1 MLQNKFNVSF
11 KSDIYK
17 VNDIVNVSLN
27 FLKDSYPKLNEDNL
41 MEFKLIFC
49 ELLFNAVIHGNNQDI
64 AKKVSLSIMTREN
77 FVNSVVSDEGI
88 GFDYKK
94 TIRDEI
100 VEENMFLETG
110 RGIRLV
116 KSLVDTL
123 DFDMNGSTIKF
134 CKKVE
139 FDG

>member
-1 MLQNKFNVSF
+1 MIQNKFAISF

-17 VNDIVNVSLN
+17 VNDIVKNSLD
-27 FLKDSYPKLNEDNL
+27 FLKDNFPKADEDNL
-41 MEFKLIFC
+41 MEFKLIYC
-49 ELLFNAVIHGNNQDI
+49 ELLFNAVIHGNKSDEN
-64 AKKVSLSIMTREN
+64 KNVFLSINVDGN
-77 FVNSVVSDEGI
+77 FVNSSVSDEGV
-88 GFDYKK
+88 GFDYNK
-94 TIRDEI
+94 TILNARSDESI
-100 VEENMFLETG
+100 FLETG

-123 DFDMNGSTIKF
+123 DFDMNGSTVKF